1 MNTFN
6 SSLAG
11 LNHGD
16 NSHTKKERIERYNYL
31 FPFYVTRIMKELR
44 KYNND
49 VVIEV
54 DLTEPERCMIGL
66 MPLQEGIFFFINNGA
81 SAYGDYSTYR
91 TKSMRTV
98 INDYGHF
105 FPKELFT
112 YAVYPHDVA
121 PYHAQHYNINN
132 TLIAGH
138 GFWGDLSQLTPKERI
153 GIGKTLAKAKRVR
166 PYIHGIMTD
175 YNVNVGASPE
185 IYTQVDSVHAF
196 GQIIGFSGSK
206 TRLPYKLDLNRSQL
220 LGILNHSYT
229 SNPKTINMD
238 FNFNKPDDTIS
249 AFLIGNKGEK
259 VSVISSTGQLDDIRL
274 ENNLLVI
281 KVASASTV
289 CIKYEDKKPIKIIG
303 GNVLSQNVNEITLY
317 SKGSRD
323 ISITFENIL

>member
-1 MNTFN
+1 
-6 SSLAG
+6 
-11 LNHGD
+11 
-16 NSHTKKERIERYNYL
+16 
-31 FPFYVTRIMKELR
+31 MKELR

-138 GFWGDLSQLTPKERI
+138 GFWGRSKPTYSQRKDWHR
-153 GIGKTLAKAKRVR
+153 
-166 PYIHGIMTD
+166 
-175 YNVNVGASPE
+175 
-185 IYTQVDSVHAF
+185 
-196 GQIIGFSGSK
+196 
-206 TRLPYKLDLNRSQL
+206 
-220 LGILNHSYT
+220 
-229 SNPKTINMD
+229 
-238 FNFNKPDDTIS
+238 
-249 AFLIGNKGEK
+249 
-259 VSVISSTGQLDDIRL
+259 
-274 ENNLLVI
+274 
-281 KVASASTV
+281 
-289 CIKYEDKKPIKIIG
+289 
-303 GNVLSQNVNEITLY
+303 
-317 SKGSRD
+317 
-323 ISITFENIL
+323 